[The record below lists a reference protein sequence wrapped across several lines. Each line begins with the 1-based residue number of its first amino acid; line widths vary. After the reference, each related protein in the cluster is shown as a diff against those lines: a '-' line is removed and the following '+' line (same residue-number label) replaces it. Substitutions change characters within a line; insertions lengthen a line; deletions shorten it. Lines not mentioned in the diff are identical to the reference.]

1 MKTLYAIVLSS
12 LLVGMGCTESA
23 VTADAPAEA
32 SAETSSL
39 HFIQASI
46 TGMDCGGCVSSV
58 CSAANRVAGVS
69 GSNANF
75 STGRF
80 TAVLNVGTEPAV
92 AVAEIE
98 KLISGL
104 NNGQYTVEKIEAVT
118 AGGAT
123 LPDEAQQPTTGIAT
137 GDDA

>member
-12 LLVGMGCTESA
+12 LLVGIGCTESA
-23 VTADAPAEA
+23 VTADALTEA
-32 SAETSSL
+32 SGEAASL

-58 CSAANRVAGVS
+58 CSAANRIAGVS
-69 GSNANF
+69 GSNADF

-80 TAVLNVGTEPAV
+80 TAVLNVGTDPAA

-98 KLISGL
+98 TLISGL

-118 AGGAT
+118 AGGTA
-123 LPDEAQQPTTGIAT
+123 LPEQAQDPGSA
-137 GDDA
+137 AL